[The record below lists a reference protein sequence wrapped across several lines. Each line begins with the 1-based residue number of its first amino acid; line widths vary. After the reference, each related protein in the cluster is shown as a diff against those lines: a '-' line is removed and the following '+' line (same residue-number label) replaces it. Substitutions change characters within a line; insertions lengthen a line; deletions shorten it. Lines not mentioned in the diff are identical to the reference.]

1 MFWIPGVLP
10 AYCLVITHVF
20 LYVALT
26 KRDHKAYASFK
37 LLPWEQSSLEEN
49 ILIFFFYYSVFP
61 FAKEITSSSTFVIS
75 SGRIVLQLLRKFLL
89 FTAVFLNLK

>member
-1 MFWIPGVLP
+1 MFSIPGVLP

-26 KRDHKAYASFK
+26 KRDHKAYASFQ

-49 ILIFFFYYSVFP
+49 ILIFFFFIQFFP
-61 FAKEITSSSTFVIS
+61 
-75 SGRIVLQLLRKFLL
+75 LQKR
-89 FTAVFLNLK
+89 

>member
-20 LYVALT
+20 LYVSLT
-26 KRDHKAYASFK
+26 KRDHKTYASFK

-49 ILIFFFYYSVFP
+49 ILIFFLYSIFP
-61 FAKEITSSSTFVIS
+61 
-75 SGRIVLQLLRKFLL
+75 LQKR
-89 FTAVFLNLK
+89 

>member
-1 MFWIPGVLP
+1 MFSIPGVLP

-49 ILIFFFYYSVFP
+49 ILIFFFFIQFFS
-61 FAKEITSSSTFVIS
+61 
-75 SGRIVLQLLRKFLL
+75 LQKR
-89 FTAVFLNLK
+89 

>member
-26 KRDHKAYASFK
+26 KRDHKTYASFK
-37 LLPWEQSSLEEN
+37 LLPWEQSSLAEN
-49 ILIFFFYYSVFP
+49 TLTFFFFIQFFP
-61 FAKEITSSSTFVIS
+61 
-75 SGRIVLQLLRKFLL
+75 LQKR
-89 FTAVFLNLK
+89 

>member
-1 MFWIPGVLP
+1 MFHTVWIHSSLQLIAFQGCLDLQRLMFWIPGVLP

-49 ILIFFFYYSVFP
+49 ILIFFFFIQFFP
-61 FAKEITSSSTFVIS
+61 
-75 SGRIVLQLLRKFLL
+75 LQKR
-89 FTAVFLNLK
+89 

>member
-26 KRDHKAYASFK
+26 KRDHKTYASFK

-49 ILIFFFYYSVFP
+49 ISIFFSLFNFSLCKRDNELLDFRDQ
-61 FAKEITSSSTFVIS
+61 FWKNSITIT
-75 SGRIVLQLLRKFLL
+75 
-89 FTAVFLNLK
+89 TYT

>member
-37 LLPWEQSSLEEN
+37 LLPWEKSSLEEN
-49 ILIFFFYYSVFP
+49 I
-61 FAKEITSSSTFVIS
+61 
-75 SGRIVLQLLRKFLL
+75 
-89 FTAVFLNLK
+89 

>member
-1 MFWIPGVLP
+1 MFSIPGVLP

-49 ILIFFFYYSVFP
+49 ILIFVFFIQFFP
-61 FAKEITSSSTFVIS
+61 
-75 SGRIVLQLLRKFLL
+75 LQKR
-89 FTAVFLNLK
+89 